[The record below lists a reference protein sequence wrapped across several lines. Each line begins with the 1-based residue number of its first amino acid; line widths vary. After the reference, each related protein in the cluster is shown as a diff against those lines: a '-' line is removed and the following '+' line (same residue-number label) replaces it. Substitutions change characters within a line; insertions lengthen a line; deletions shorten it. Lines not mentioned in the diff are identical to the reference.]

1 MIKDDAVTELY
12 LAIRDAYPTKALAH
26 TRVLALSG
34 ITYLSLA
41 LFHESLSKQVK
52 NVAPIDTYF
61 YSDSHLTNYLNVTMI
76 PRLMELTQYTRPSRL
91 VFIRGFFK
99 RDGFKTMLDWMV
111 ANAALGYFKNLK
123 YFQVSEHNIQDCVD
137 PADAETLEA
146 SIVANL
152 KAICE
157 DKMNFPMLETINLN
171 NNGYQSSSSTGSS
184 EFAQHLRQACPA
196 NSGVEVTAQTDQSVD
211 YPKMCGSVTSSYFYY
226 DLEDEAERS
235 QCRYT
240 WNWELNSD
248 VTEYAA
254 AGPFPNLKSKQYCPT
269 PEPTPTP
276 EPWFP
281 IYDPFIQGDNCN
293 YANQTTCFWDV
304 IKDDKVTELYLAIR
318 DAYPTKALAHTRVL
332 ALSGITY
339 LSLALFHESL
349 SKQVKNV
356 APIDTYF
363 YSDSHLTNYLNVTMI
378 PRLMELTQYTRPSR
392 LVFIRGFFKRD
403 GFKTMLDWMVANAA
417 LGYFKNLK
425 YFQVSEH
432 NIQDC
437 VDPADAE
444 TLEASIVANLKAIC
458 EDKMNFPM
466 LQTINLN
473 NNGYNEGG
481 GTRNTTF
488 AQHLRQ
494 ACPINTNVEVSAWN
508 ELGVAY
514 TKMCGDSD
522 ESYGYY
528 DLEDEAEREQCRF
541 TWNWELKSTVRQ
553 YAAAGPFPNRYN
565 ICYCPG
571 EPECE
576 PPSTS
581 APTVPIPTT
590 VPPPTVAPTVG
601 PTQPPRSEY
610 DECWSSNPV
619 KSTITQLTIAQ
630 GKCNSVRDTLDL
642 SRYPHLKSLTIGNNS
657 FQNLKSLIVSGLK
670 ELTSVVIGELSLR
683 NVVTVTIKGLV
694 VSGYLCIRASQIA

>member
-1 MIKDDAVTELY
+1 M
-12 LAIRDAYPTKALAH
+12 
-26 TRVLALSG
+26 
-34 ITYLSLA
+34 
-41 LFHESLSKQVK
+41 
-52 NVAPIDTYF
+52 APIDTYF
-61 YSDSHLTNYLNVTMI
+61 YSDSHLTNYLNVSMI

-111 ANAALGYFKNLK
+111 ANANRGYFKNLK
-123 YFQVSEHNIQDCVD
+123 YFQVSEHNIQACVD

-146 SIVANL
+146 AIVADL
-152 KAICE
+152 RAICE
-157 DKMNFPMLETINLN
+157 DKENFPMLETINLN
-171 NNGYQSSSSTGSS
+171 NNGYQSSSGTGSS
-184 EFAQHLRQACPA
+184 EFAQHLRQACPT

-235 QCRYT
+235 QCRFT

-254 AGPFPNLKSKQYCPT
+254 AGPFPNLKSKQYCSN

-281 IYDPFIQGDNCN
+281 IYDPFILGDNCN
-293 YANQTTCFWDV
+293 YAKQTTCFWDV
-304 IKDDKVTELYLAIR
+304 IKDDAMTELYLAVR

-332 ALSGITY
+332 ALSGMTA
-339 LSLALFHESL
+339 LSLEMWHESL
-349 SKQVKNV
+349 SKQVKNE

-363 YSDSHLTNYLNVTMI
+363 YSDVLLSRGLGVALI
-378 PRLMELTQYTRPSR
+378 PRLMELLQYTYPSR
-392 LVFIRGFFKRD
+392 LVFVYGTFKRD
-403 GFKTMLDWMVANAA
+403 GFKTMLDWMVANANR
-417 LGYFKNLK
+417 GYFKNLK

-432 NIQDC
+432 NIQAC

-444 TLEASIVANLKAIC
+444 TLEAAIVADLRAIC

-466 LQTINLN
+466 LETINLD
-473 NNGYNEGG
+473 NNGYNED
-481 GTRNTTF
+481 NTGDSLF
-488 AQHLRQ
+488 AMQLMD
-494 ACPINTNVEVSAWN
+494 ACPTSTNVTVSAWS
-508 ELGVAY
+508 ELHMSY

-528 DLEDEAEREQCRF
+528 DLDNEAEREQCRF

-565 ICYCPG
+565 MCYCPG

-590 VPPPTVAPTVG
+590 VA

-610 DECWSSNPV
+610 DECWSSSPV

-630 GKCNSVRDTLDL
+630 WKCNSVQDTLDL
-642 SRYPHLKSLTIGNNS
+642 SRYPHLKSLTIENNS
-657 FQNLKSLIVSGLK
+657 FKNLKSLVISGLK

-694 VSGYLCIRASQIA
+694 VSGYLCIRASQFA